1 MSHFPIP
8 SVSESSQF
16 FTAEQEA
23 THQTSPEAP
32 VGLEIRSPGSR
43 PVAVEEDDVMESW
56 QGEVKWGCYQ
66 IPAIGLRQ
74 QVQAR
79 MSGVL
84 GLEKGPCPQPCQ
96 FPETHTMT

>member
-43 PVAVEEDDVMESW
+43 PVAVEEDDVVESW
-56 QGEVKWGCYQ
+56 QGEGKWGATKSLLLDLDNRY
-66 IPAIGLRQ
+66 R
-74 QVQAR
+74 
-79 MSGVL
+79 
-84 GLEKGPCPQPCQ
+84 
-96 FPETHTMT
+96 PE

>member
-23 THQTSPEAP
+23 TQTSQEAP
-32 VGLEIRSPGSR
+32 VGLETESYSEVRSPGSR

-56 QGEVKWGCYQ
+56 QGEGKWG
-66 IPAIGLRQ
+66 ATKSLLLDLDRQ

-84 GLEKGPCPQPCQ
+84 GLGALSP
-96 FPETHTMT
+96 TLSVS